1 MVLLWLSWPSP
12 YVVGSERLL
21 VDAPSSW
28 LERFPQVYV
37 GLASCSDWLIAATV
51 RGRAR
56 IGQGIQRIRLVRGH
70 H

>member
-1 MVLLWLSWPSP
+1 M
-12 YVVGSERLL
+12 GSERFL

-28 LERFPQVYV
+28 LERLLQVQV
-37 GLASCSDWLIAATV
+37 RLASCSDWLIAATV

-56 IGQGIQRIRLVRGH
+56 IGQGIQRLRLVRGH